1 MPEIRIT
8 IESETIPATVTAA
21 RWDGIR
27 KFSPQEDQVF
37 FRVKVNDLT
46 FTGADYC
53 TIIEVG
59 ECEEIGVLI
68 EERCPLGDWAA
79 IYAGTFTLFDAEVD
93 RDRSEITVTPK
104 TADLYK
110 CVLDWWNNEVNVYDS
125 GAEIAARGVIGRYEA
140 GLYPCYVCRAT
151 PYGPPCNTQTDAC
164 EEYRIVAS
172 YPSPKCPEPNRFE
185 IQTSW
190 HREVGTGT
198 PSSPPTYGTGWSYI
212 SGNDWWR
219 CPDNDALSIG
229 VHLYGRDFNELLLYV
244 IGLATCENPITVRSH
259 FFGINATHLSPP
271 PGDAYDF
278 AGEYL
283 QKITLHQKSDVK
295 RPDGNKS
302 FSKVWTLKPKDLLD
316 DLRRM
321 FNVYWIMQGTPE
333 EPELVLEHLSYFV
346 AGVGY
351 DYSSKKIR
359 SKYKQDDTGIPK
371 KEVFKW
377 SDDVELANIHQG
389 YPIEYEC
396 GDGERTT
403 KVAIF
408 TNDVR
413 AVNESV
419 NAENIADKNY
429 VLMSTF
435 EANGQRLIYPEN
447 EPLGWVQLHTKLHKY
462 GRFFATGEMNN
473 TAAIFTNPRKNKRLQ
488 PFTVP
493 FCCGVDY
500 VPEVLVNTR
509 LGEAAVQNAEQN
521 HFRQTLKLEV
531 NI

>member
-151 PYGPPCNTQTDAC
+151 PDVTPCNTHADAC
-164 EEYRIVAS
+164 VEYSIVAS

-190 HREVGTGT
+190 HRE
-198 PSSPPTYGTGWSYI
+198 S
-212 SGNDWWR
+212 
-219 CPDNDALSIG
+219 
-229 VHLYGRDFNELLLYV
+229 
-244 IGLATCENPITVRSH
+244 
-259 FFGINATHLSPP
+259 
-271 PGDAYDF
+271 
-278 AGEYL
+278 
-283 QKITLHQKSDVK
+283 
-295 RPDGNKS
+295 
-302 FSKVWTLKPKDLLD
+302 
-316 DLRRM
+316 
-321 FNVYWIMQGTPE
+321 
-333 EPELVLEHLSYFV
+333 
-346 AGVGY
+346 
-351 DYSSKKIR
+351 
-359 SKYKQDDTGIPK
+359 
-371 KEVFKW
+371 
-377 SDDVELANIHQG
+377 
-389 YPIEYEC
+389 
-396 GDGERTT
+396 
-403 KVAIF
+403 
-408 TNDVR
+408 
-413 AVNESV
+413 
-419 NAENIADKNY
+419 
-429 VLMSTF
+429 
-435 EANGQRLIYPEN
+435 
-447 EPLGWVQLHTKLHKY
+447 
-462 GRFFATGEMNN
+462 
-473 TAAIFTNPRKNKRLQ
+473 
-488 PFTVP
+488 
-493 FCCGVDY
+493 
-500 VPEVLVNTR
+500 
-509 LGEAAVQNAEQN
+509 
-521 HFRQTLKLEV
+521 
-531 NI
+531 